1 VWVHIAIIP
10 EILYIATMKKLLHEP
25 LFYLLPLLAVA
36 YFMAI
41 SARLDISNLKII
53 RNDNKEEYIKLP
65 YSSNDIQQNETFI
78 VSFNLF
84 VKNKSAKLNIAPDDC
99 IQEVLVNGKK
109 FPLDGIKS
117 LCDYGNGVKF
127 DFSKYVQEGLNYFE
141 VHIINSYG
149 GPGGVRIEIP
159 LHGFKNLFFV
169 HYIFALLFLL
179 STFLILRKLKFKFI
193 ALSIILLGI
202 AVRLVLYTY
211 TGPMQNAYD
220 WPGHLEYLR
229 IISEEKRL
237 PDNNECFQCYQPSLY
252 YIPFA
257 VVKNISDRYDPVIT
271 NRILQQCSLLLSF
284 GCVILGVALI
294 LNLFGNRKEAY
305 LAALLSVLWPG
316 FVLAA
321 PRITND
327 ILFYFGSLF
336 CILFAQRY
344 WRTHRGSD
352 MLLASIGASISLLA
366 KSNGI
371 VILAAWLIIYI
382 LNAIRSLKIG
392 SLRILFAS
400 VFIILLS
407 LGISSHRMIVD
418 VYEGKNT
425 KLVGNIGGLPDILKV
440 KNTVGNYLYFDLQD
454 FLLEPYVDPFGDN
467 GGRQYFW
474 NYAIKT
480 SLFGD
485 FKLWESDIGRALAVA
500 LSVLALLIFMLSL
513 WSIIHVKFKDF
524 PPLIFTTLLFAALIS
539 YRAIYPYSC
548 NNDFRFIFPVLFPLV
563 YFAVSGA
570 QILENFRLKILAYT
584 SMLVFAILSFLFIV
598 IRAF

>member
-1 VWVHIAIIP
+1 
-10 EILYIATMKKLLHEP
+10 MKKLLHEP

-36 YFMAI
+36 YFMVI
-41 SARLDISNLKII
+41 STRLDISDLKLI
-53 RNDNKEEYIKLP
+53 RGDKIEDIKLP
-65 YSSNDIQQNETFI
+65 FLSEDIQNQESFLMT
-78 VSFNLF
+78 FNLF
-84 VKNKSAKLNIAPDDC
+84 VKNKVAILNIVPDDC
-99 IQEVLVNGKK
+99 IQEILINGKK
-109 FPLDGIKS
+109 VPLDEIKNLCIDLKGI
-117 LCDYGNGVKF
+117 KF
-127 DFSKYVQEGLNYFE
+127 DFSKYVQNGLNHIE
-141 VHIINSYG
+141 IRIINHG
-149 GPGGVRIEIP
+149 GPGGVSIAMP
-159 LHGFKNLFFV
+159 NDGFRSLSLI
-169 HYIFALLFLL
+169 HYVFTLLFLF
-179 STFLILRKLKFKFI
+179 SVVLILRKLKFRFI
-193 ALSIILLGI
+193 AILIILLGI
-202 AVRLVLYTY
+202 TVRLTLYSY

-220 WPGHLEYLR
+220 WYGHLEYLR

-237 PDNNECFQCYQPSLY
+237 PNNNECWQCYQPALY

-257 VVKNISDRYDPVIT
+257 VIKNIVDRYDPAIT

-284 GCVILGVALI
+284 GCVILGVTLI
-294 LNLFGNRKEAY
+294 LNFFGNRKEAY

-336 CILFAQRY
+336 CMLFAQRY
-344 WRTHRGSD
+344 WRTHRGLD

-371 VILAAWLIIYI
+371 VILAAWVIIYI
-382 LNAIRSLKIG
+382 LNVMRSLRMG
-392 SLRILFAS
+392 SLRILFTS

-418 VYEGKNT
+418 VYEGRNT
-425 KLVGNIGGLPDILKV
+425 KLVGNIGGLPDGLKV

-454 FLLEPYVDPFGDN
+454 FLLEPYVDPFGDK

-485 FKLWESDIGRALAVA
+485 FKLWESDIGRALAIA
-500 LSVLALLIFMLSL
+500 LSVFALLIFMLSL

-524 PPLIFTTLLFAALIS
+524 PPLIFTTLFFVALIC

-548 NNDFRFIFPVLFPLV
+548 NNDFRFIFPALFPLV
-563 YFAVSGA
+563 YFAVSGT
-570 QILENFRLKILAYT
+570 QILENSRLRKLSYVGMLTFAALSLA
-584 SMLVFAILSFLFIV
+584 FIV
-598 IRAF
+598 GRAI